1 MDREQHTRDSE
12 REVLIPVIEDVVK
25 SMDLAGRRVTIEAIP
40 GLLD

>member
-1 MDREQHTRDSE
+1 MVRDSE
-12 REVLIPVIEDVVK
+12 REVLVPVIEDVVK